1 MQRDYRGPGPYV
13 PWPRTMAS
21 LCLPPSAAALQ
32 KTGAT
37 NKREGAGEVSEA
49 TEGEKAK
56 VHQPWWKRWLGV
68 ES

>member
-1 MQRDYRGPGPYV
+1 MFYRVKG
-13 PWPRTMAS
+13 
-21 LCLPPSAAALQ
+21 
-32 KTGAT
+32 
-37 NKREGAGEVSEA
+37 KREGAGVSYKKPRPLVHRVPPGSRWLPVLSRGGAGEVSEA